1 MNALQI
7 SRTATLIRCG
17 DTVSHAG
24 VSRFLPSMRQDAP
37 HHVPIYQALLAGDI
51 AVCIPLPGQA
61 LPMAKMKTCGT
72 PVIVHICD
80 DGPLWLGPDGWACAS
95 YACDWARAI
104 MINSTGGQ
112 AHYYSSAVE
121 KAREF
126 GRVVVVDCASDH
138 FDAWRRC
145 AAAQGLNKPML
156 TIQPPPGQHHPIDCA
171 P

>member
-1 MNALQI
+1 MHIRQI
-7 SRTATLIRCG
+7 SKTATLIRCG
-17 DTVSHAG
+17 DTVSHAD
-24 VSRFLPSMRQDAP
+24 VSNMTATAQRQAP
-37 HHVPIYQALLAGDI
+37 WHVPLFRAVLAGEI
-51 AVCIPLPGQA
+51 ALVIPMPGQA
-61 LPMAKMKTCGT
+61 LPMAKMKTIGK
-72 PVIVHICD
+72 PVIIILCD

-104 MINSTGGQ
+104 MVNGTGGQ
-112 AHYYSSAVE
+112 VHYYASAVD

-126 GRVVVVDCASDH
+126 GRVLIVDCASDD

-156 TIQPPPGQHHPIDCA
+156 SIQPPPGQHHPIDRA